1 MTAETQVDTL
11 EAKGLIRLAA
21 VQPEIEYLFRHALV
35 QDAAYGSL
43 LKQERRGL
51 HAQVGEALEELYPD
65 RREELAAVLA
75 MHFEQAGETDKAI
88 DYHVAAGNYGLKRN
102 AIRESHAA
110 FERAAALLATIEAGT
125 AGSATPADPDAARR
139 SVEIRL
145 GRIESGF
152 SFLASED
159 LLADLERL
167 VPDAEALGV
176 DAIIAKVH
184 MIIAL
189 GRLQMGEDPASPLVE
204 RSLRRMR
211 EIGHRIGDP
220 SLSALPMALIGMNNV
235 FAGSVRDG
243 VEQLSE
249 SLPKLG
255 DGPGSIA
262 VAFARGSLGVGLAT
276 LGRFDEALE
285 AAKEATEIS
294 SKGDVI
300 ARLDAMIMESMV
312 HSMMG
317 DLKSAMPLAK
327 ECVDLAEGTGASACV
342 MASSWVLGDGLHRLG
357 KYAEARDVLARGEE
371 VSEIVDRKVWRPT
384 LQAWLRTSVAAL
396 DDADADFEEAIAAT
410 RSINNRLGE
419 ANILAK
425 RAEVAVR
432 RGNLDAALAD
442 FAASTTILEAE
453 GARPNLARAL
463 RDWGDALRTA
473 GRVDE
478 AEPLLRRALALF
490 EEMGIEREA
499 AGVRTSLSLGGTSLQ
514 LG

>member
-1 MTAETQVDTL
+1 MTAGTQIDTL

-102 AIRESHAA
+102 AIREAHAA
-110 FERAAALLATIEAGT
+110 FEHAGQLLAAAGVT
-125 AGSATPADPDAARR
+125 AVAVEPDAHRR
-139 SVEIRL
+139 AIEIRL
-145 GRIESGF
+145 GRVESGF
-152 SFLASED
+152 SFLPAEEILD
-159 LLADLERL
+159 ELEQL
-167 VPDAEALGV
+167 VPDVEALGV
-176 DAIIAKVH
+176 DEIAAKVH
-184 MIIAL
+184 MMISL
-189 GRLQMGEDPASPLVE
+189 GRLQMGEDPASPIVE

-211 EIGHRIGDP
+211 EIGDKVGDP
-220 SLSALPMALIGMNNV
+220 SLSALPLALIGMNNV

-243 VEQLSE
+243 VEQLAE

-262 VAFARGSLGVGLAT
+262 VAFARGSLGVGLAI
-276 LGRFDEALE
+276 LGRFDEALR
-285 AAKEATEIS
+285 AAREATEIA

-312 HSMMG
+312 HSMKG
-317 DLKSAMPLAK
+317 DLGTAMPLAR

-342 MASSWVLGDGLHRLG
+342 MASSWVLGDGFHRQG
-357 KYAEARDVLARGEE
+357 KFAEARDVLARGAE
-371 VSEIVDRKVWRPT
+371 VSEIVYRKVWRPT

-396 DDADADFEEAIAAT
+396 DDADADFEEALAGT
-410 RSINNRLGE
+410 RAIRNRLGE
-419 ANILAK
+419 ANILTK

-432 RGNLDAALAD
+432 RGNVGAAIAD
-442 FAASTTILEAE
+442 YEASTAILEAE

-463 RDWGDALRTA
+463 RDWGEALRVA
-473 GRVDE
+473 GRLDE

-490 EEMGIEREA
+490 EEMGIDREA
-499 AGVRTSLSLGGTSLQ
+499 AGVRTALSLGGTSLQ
-514 LG
+514 LS

>member
-1 MTAETQVDTL
+1 MTREGPATSGTQIDTL
-11 EAKGLIRLAA
+11 EAKGLIRLAS

-102 AIRESHAA
+102 AIREAHAA
-110 FERAAALLATIEAGT
+110 FEHAAELLATETVGE
-125 AGSATPADPDAARR
+125 DPDSRRR

-145 GRIESGF
+145 GRVESGF
-152 SFLASED
+152 SFLPAEQI
-159 LLADLERL
+159 LHDLEVL
-167 VPDAEALGV
+167 VPDVESLGV
-176 DAIIAKVH
+176 DEIAAKLH
-184 MIIAL
+184 MMIAL
-189 GRLQMGEDPASPLVE
+189 GRLQMGEDPTSEPVD

-211 EIGHRIGDP
+211 EIGDRLGDT
-220 SLSALPMALIGMNNV
+220 SLSALPLALIGMNNV

-243 VEQLSE
+243 VDQLSE
-249 SLPKLG
+249 ALPQLG

-262 VAFARGSLGVGLAT
+262 VAFARGSLGVGLGI
-276 LGRFDEALE
+276 LGRFDEAM
-285 AAKEATEIS
+285 AAAQEATAIAA
-294 SKGDVI
+294 KGDVI

-312 HSMMG
+312 RSMKG
-317 DLKSAMPLAK
+317 DLETAMPLAR

-342 MASSWVLGDGLHRLG
+342 MASSWVLGDGFHRQG
-357 KYAEARDVLARGEE
+357 KFAEARDVLARGAE

-396 DDADADFEEAIAAT
+396 DDADADFDDALASTRAI
-410 RSINNRLGE
+410 RNRLGE
-419 ANILAK
+419 ANILVK
-425 RAEVAVR
+425 RAEVEVR
-432 RGNLDAALAD
+432 RGNLDAAIAD
-442 FAASTTILEAE
+442 YESSTAILEAE

-463 RDWGDALRTA
+463 RDWGEALRAA

-478 AEPLLRRALALF
+478 AEPLLRRALALL
-490 EEMGIEREA
+490 EEMGIDREA
-499 AGVRTSLSLGGTSLQ
+499 AAVRTALSLGATKLAFD
-514 LG
+514 